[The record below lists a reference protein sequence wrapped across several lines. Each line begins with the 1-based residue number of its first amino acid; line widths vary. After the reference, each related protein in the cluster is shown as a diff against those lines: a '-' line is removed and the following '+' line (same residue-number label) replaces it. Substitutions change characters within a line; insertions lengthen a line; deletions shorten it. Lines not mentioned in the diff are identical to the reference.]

1 MKFIDLSRQYE
12 QIKEQAEVR
21 VLNVM
26 RSTNYILG
34 EEVKS
39 FEKACA
45 AYLGV
50 KHAIGVANGTEALIL
65 TLAAL
70 GIGEGD
76 EVITTPFT
84 FFATA
89 ESIRRV
95 GATPVFVDIDPDTL
109 NINAVQIEEK
119 ITKNTK
125 AVLPVHIFGN
135 ACDMDAI
142 NKVASENGLYVI
154 EDACQAFGAEY
165 KGKKLGT
172 LSDAGCFSFFPTK
185 NLGGM
190 GDGGL
195 VVTNNDETAHIVRA
209 LKNHGSG
216 LEGRQALKMLYP
228 DFVDN
233 YEIREGFEKYY
244 NYLIGYNSR
253 LDEMQAAVLNVK
265 IQYIDEWNKSRRKL
279 AEKYDQA
286 LDGIYKVQKAQ
297 KDSVPI
303 YHMYSLQHPKRE
315 EIIHELSMND
325 IPAGVYYPVP
335 MHLQKVFNNL
345 GYKLG
350 DLPVVEK
357 ICGEVFAVPVFPELS
372 DEEQDK
378 IINIL
383 KVYNKQRCL

>member
-1 MKFIDLSRQYE
+1 MKFIDLSRQYC
-12 QIKEQAEVR
+12 QIEKQVEER

-39 FEKACA
+39 FEKACEN
-45 AYLGV
+45 YLGV

-65 TLAAL
+65 ALAAL

-84 FFATA
+84 FFATS

-95 GATPVFVDIDPDTL
+95 GATPVFVDVDAETL
-109 NINAVQIEEK
+109 NIDAAQIEAK

-125 AVLPVHIFGN
+125 AILPVHIFGN

-142 NKVASENGLYVI
+142 NNVASKYGLYVI

-165 KGKKLGT
+165 KEKKLGS

-228 DFVDN
+228 DFIDN

-253 LDEMQAAVLNVK
+253 LDEIQAAVLNVK
-265 IQYIDEWNKSRRKL
+265 IQYIDEWNMNRRRL
-279 AEKYDQA
+279 AENYDRA
-286 LDGIYKVQKAQ
+286 LGGVYKVQKPQ
-297 KDSVPI
+297 KDSTPI

-315 EIIHELSMND
+315 EIIQELSMNG
-325 IPAGVYYPVP
+325 IPTGVYYPVP
-335 MHLQKVFNNL
+335 MHLQKVFTDL
-345 GYKLG
+345 GYKHG
-350 DLPVVEK
+350 DLPVVEH
-357 ICGEVFAVPVFPELS
+357 ICEEVFAVPVFPELS
-372 DEEQDK
+372 DEEQAK
-378 IINIL
+378 IIDIL
-383 KVYNKQRCL
+383 KNYK